1 MGGMRIFAAAAFTVL
16 SIVAAGCGGSSS
28 GVASGAALGTGAA
41 NLVPADAS
49 AFASVDTDLGSQQWT
64 QLSALTKDFPAREFV
79 GAAAILRGGHF
90 ELQAIAV
97 KH

>member
-1 MGGMRIFAAAAFTVL
+1 MGGMRIFAAVSFTVL

-41 NLVPADAS
+41 NLVPADAC

-64 QLSALTKDFPAREFV
+64 
-79 GAAAILRGGHF
+79 
-90 ELQAIAV
+90 
-97 KH
+97 